1 MLVRCTP
8 KMDRVFYRADPS
20 GNQENRKIDLIL
32 PPTQQ
37 LRREKAAKEIMEVK
51 NQKLRREKE
60 ELKIQR
66 DYLLEEVKKKE
77 KAARDSTELMR
88 RSVLEI
94 EARKAKI
101 ADKKKLIK
109 RKRRKL
115 ERLNAGLERME
126 AAKGEG
132 GEPEPNKAGPTG
144 NTKATTT
151 PLSQSVP
158 ASVSK
163 PVKSKRMAN
172 GHAEKS
178 SEKEILTDTE
188 GKSREKER
196 GLRPV
201 LRRVNSFHK
210 KKERSSSFEEEAFE
224 RGRSTERGSRI
235 RARTESEKPSSRGP
249 PPSPRRGRNSLSLN
263 NPIVAKYVTHPL
275 SSSPRVY
282 ICGVV
287 VVSLCLSLPCGV
299 VVVLCVICDLL

>member
-1 MLVRCTP
+1 
-8 KMDRVFYRADPS
+8 
-20 GNQENRKIDLIL
+20 
-32 PPTQQ
+32 
-37 LRREKAAKEIMEVK
+37 MEVK

-178 SEKEILTDTE
+178 TEKEILTDTE

-210 KKERSSSFEEEAFE
+210 KKERSSSFEEEAVE

-263 NPIVAKYVTHPL
+263 NPIVAKYVTLPL
-275 SSSPRVY
+275 SSPCVF
-282 ICGVV
+282 IFVECLLCHCALHCPVV
-287 VVSLCLSLPCGV
+287 VV
-299 VVVLCVICDLL
+299 